1 MDNIQHERHLG
12 TNYTIQLPPTHRA
25 SLYQVYCTQPHESI
39 RERRKKRTRYH
50 LSAAEAADLPR
61 HAKPRRPGSAIAPR
75 RSSTPAPT
83 PGGGRTRP
91 RRGLPPMESEV
102 SRGRSDVIDPPQ
114 RQSAEQVAVAP
125 GRRRRVGLFEKAR
138 REGRRR
144 IWGSKAS
151 ERVGL
156 GPRARRTGGVETR
169 RGARRSG
176 WCRRGRLT
184 GEGRNEWT
192 GRRGSRDRLTGP
204 MRDHRTYH
212 IFGPVWRKF
221 NSIGNY

>member
-39 RERRKKRTRYH
+39 RERRRKKRTRYH
-50 LSAAEAADLPR
+50 LSAAEAADPPR

-156 GPRARRTGGVETR
+156 GPRARRTRCEEDGWSGNEKRGETIGVVPSWQTDRGGEERVD
-169 RGARRSG
+169 GP
-176 WCRRGRLT
+176 T
-184 GEGRNEWT
+184 GF
-192 GRRGSRDRLTGP
+192 P
-204 MRDHRTYH
+204 
-212 IFGPVWRKF
+212 
-221 NSIGNY
+221 